1 MRDSGHPVKMS
12 EAQPTVVIRP
22 ASAADLAR
30 IIALD
35 AEMTG
40 TPKRAFWEDTFNR
53 FTGREGRH
61 FLVAEDARSTT
72 VTGYI
77 VGEVRAYEFGSEPC
91 GWVMA
96 IGVDPRL
103 RVRRVGERLFD
114 AVCERLRADGVS
126 TVRTMV
132 PREDRLDMAFFRAQG
147 MMAGP
152 FIELEKPLD

>member
-1 MRDSGHPVKMS
+1 MS
-12 EAQPTVVIRP
+12 ETQPTVVIRP
-22 ASAADLAR
+22 AEAQDLAR

-35 AEMTG
+35 AGMTG
-40 TPKRAFWEDTFNR
+40 AEKRGYWEDSFAR
-53 FTGREGRH
+53 FKGREGRH
-61 FLVAEDARSTT
+61 FLVAEDAQSRT
-72 VTGYI
+72 VKGYI

-96 IGVDPRL
+96 IGVDPMF
-103 RVRRVGERLFD
+103 RVRRVGERLFEAMCD
-114 AVCERLRADGVS
+114 RLKEEGIS

-132 PREDRLDMAFFRAQG
+132 ARNDRLDMAFFRSQG

>member
-1 MRDSGHPVKMS
+1 MAD
-12 EAQPTVVIRP
+12 AQQTVVIRP
-22 ASAADLAR
+22 VEPRDLAR
-30 IIALD
+30 VIALD

-40 TPKRAFWEDTFNR
+40 TTKLAYWQDVLQR
-53 FTGREGRH
+53 FAGRDGRH
-61 FLVAEDARSTT
+61 FLVAEDGRSGS
-72 VTGYI
+72 VSGYI

-103 RVRRVGERLFD
+103 RVRRVGERLF
-114 AVCERLRADGVS
+114 AAMCERLRGDGVS

-132 PREDRLDMAFFRAQG
+132 GREDRLDMAFFRAQG

>member
-1 MRDSGHPVKMS
+1 MS
-12 EAQPTVVIRP
+12 DVLPSVVIRP
-22 ASAADLAR
+22 AELPDLAR

-40 TPKRAFWEDTFNR
+40 TEKRAYWEDIYAR
-53 FTGREGRH
+53 FTGREKRH
-61 FLVAEDARSTT
+61 FLVAEDPRSGGG
-72 VTGYI
+72 VKGYI

-91 GWVMA
+91 GWVVA
-96 IGVDPRL
+96 IGVDPRF

-114 AVCERLRADGVS
+114 AVCERLRGDGVA

-132 PREDRLDMAFFRAQG
+132 ARADVLDMAFFRAQG

>member
-1 MRDSGHPVKMS
+1 MS
-12 EAQPTVVIRP
+12 DALPSVVIRP
-22 ASAADLAR
+22 AEPPDLAR

-40 TPKRAFWEDTFNR
+40 VEKRSYWEDTYAR
-53 FTGREGRH
+53 FSGREKRH
-61 FLVAEDARSTT
+61 FLVAEDRTGA
-72 VTGYI
+72 VKGYI

-96 IGVDPRL
+96 IGVDPRF
-103 RVRRVGERLFD
+103 RVRRVGERLFE
-114 AVCERLRADGVS
+114 AVCERLRADGVA

-132 PREDRLDMAFFRAQG
+132 ARTDVLDMAFFRAQG

>member
-1 MRDSGHPVKMS
+1 MS
-12 EAQPTVVIRP
+12 DALPSVVIRP
-22 ASAADLAR
+22 AEPPDLAR

-40 TPKRAFWEDTFNR
+40 VEKRAYWKDTYAR
-53 FTGREGRH
+53 FTSREKRH
-61 FLVAEDARSTT
+61 FLVAEDRTGA
-72 VTGYI
+72 VKGYI

-96 IGVDPRL
+96 IGVDPRF

-114 AVCERLRADGVS
+114 AVCERLRADGVA

-132 PREDRLDMAFFRAQG
+132 ARTDVLDMAFFRAQG

>member
-1 MRDSGHPVKMS
+1 MS
-12 EAQPTVVIRP
+12 EAQTTVVIRP
-22 ASAADLAR
+22 ATAEDLAR
-30 IIALD
+30 IVALD

-40 TPKRAFWEDTFNR
+40 IAKRAYWDDTFTR
-53 FTGREGRH
+53 FNGRGGRH
-61 FLVAEDARSTT
+61 FLVAEDARHRT
-72 VTGYI
+72 VSGYI

-114 AVCERLRADGVS
+114 AVCERLRADGVA

-132 PREDRLDMAFFRAQG
+132 AREDRLDMAFFRAQG